1 MLTRVQIS
9 NVNAIDYCDIDFQK
23 GKYKYLD
30 NMIYQDKL
38 VNPIAF
44 YGSNGSGKS
53 SFLKA
58 VLNVLQ
64 LMLVEPSK
72 ARPLLFNKLIATKRL
87 EELEKRVNGLPS
99 AEELADSLD
108 SLNSFVRLFFEIN
121 SHEYEYYIETSAK
134 GCITAECLSVNGE
147 HVFTRNIYSYKY
159 KQNEVKI
166 AESLYPT
173 IRKLAA
179 DNQEDEYISSAFCFL
194 SGMGYIDAV
203 KGATIFKDT
212 VERDYRDVLVEKSA
226 AVREILSQYQDFP
239 IYNFMSKRNEDGK
252 KVYRIELKTDDG
264 SISLPC
270 ELMSSGM
277 LSQSVLLST
286 LLSLSEN
293 SVMFIDEIEDGLHPI
308 TILDFIKVA
317 QKRNVQLIFSSH
329 NTHLL
334 QKLRPDQI
342 IFANWKNG
350 YSTYKKLSDIYP
362 NIREINNIEKM
373 YFSNMFD
380 EDIKNG

>member
-1 MLTRVQIS
+1 MLTRVQVS

-58 VLNVLQ
+58 IFHVLQ
-64 LMLVEPSK
+64 LMISEPSK
-72 ARPLLFNKLIATKRL
+72 ANPFLFNKLNATRQ
-87 EELEKRVNGLPS
+87 LEKLEQNVNRIPT
-99 AEELADSLD
+99 AEEMSDSLD
-108 SLNSFVRLFFEIN
+108 SLTSFVKLFFEID
-121 SHEYEYYIETSAK
+121 SHEYEYYVETATK
-134 GCITAECLSVNGE
+134 GHITREYLLADGRRI
-147 HVFTRNIYSYKY
+147 FIRNSDSYQYNQK
-159 KQNEVKI
+159 EMRI

-173 IRKLAA
+173 VRKLAA
-179 DNQEDEYISSAFCFL
+179 DNQEDKDISTAFCFL

-203 KGATIFKDT
+203 KHNTFFRDT
-212 VERDYRDVLVEKSA
+212 VERDYRDIIVEKSIE
-226 AVREILSQYQDFP
+226 VQEILSQYQEFP
-239 IYNFMSKRNEDGK
+239 IYNFVSKRTEDGK
-252 KVYRIELKTDDG
+252 KVYRIELKTDNG
-264 SISLPC
+264 TIALPYG
-270 ELMSSGM
+270 LMSSGM
-277 LSQSVLLST
+277 LNQSVLLST

-293 SVMFIDEIEDGLHPI
+293 SVLFIDEIEDALHPI

-317 QKRNVQLIFSSH
+317 QKRNIQLIFSSH

>member
-1 MLTRVQIS
+1 MLTRVQIG

-30 NMIYQDKL
+30 SMIYQDKL

-58 VLNVLQ
+58 VFNVLQ
-64 LMLVEPSK
+64 LMIFEPSK
-72 ARPLLFNKLIATKRL
+72 AHPFLFNKLSATKRL
-87 EELEKRVNGLPS
+87 EELEKRVNRLPS
-99 AEELADSLD
+99 AEEIADSLD
-108 SLNSFVRLFFEIN
+108 SLTSFVKLFFEIN
-121 SHEYEYYIETSAK
+121 SHEYEYYVETSAK
-134 GCITAECLSVNGE
+134 GCITEECLSVNGE
-147 HVFTRNIYSYKY
+147 LVFIRNIDSYRY

-179 DNQEDEYISSAFCFL
+179 DNQEDEYVSSAFRFL

-203 KGATIFKDT
+203 EGSTIFKDT
-212 VERDYRDVLVEKSA
+212 VERNYRDILVEKSA
-226 AVREILSQYQDFP
+226 EVKEILSKYQDFP